1 MVKAT
6 LGGEIKLKGIDG
18 EEIDVEIKSGTQP
31 GDRVRLKNKGMKY
44 MNSDRRGD
52 LFVLFK
58 VVIPTKLNSE
68 QKACLKKF
76 LENSEE
82 DKEEKSFW
90 SKIFD

>member
-1 MVKAT
+1 
-6 LGGEIKLKGIDG
+6 
-18 EEIDVEIKSGTQP
+18 
-31 GDRVRLKNKGMKY
+31 

-52 LFVLFK
+52 MFVLFK